1 MPSSRVLFVCTGNRD
16 RSPTAERM
24 FHNWKGRW
32 EAKSAG
38 TSPVPGRNALTQEL
52 VDWAD
57 LILVMESDHSGFIL
71 ANFNCNP
78 DKIRVL
84 NIPDMYLRDDPELIR
99 EFQNKLPP
107 ILSAEKK
114 SSN

>member
-1 MPSSRVLFVCTGNRD
+1 
-16 RSPTAERM
+16 M

-32 EAKSAG
+32 EARSAG

-57 LILVMESDHSGFIL
+57 LVLVMESDHSGFIL

-84 NIPDMYLRDDPELIR
+84 NISDMYPKDDPELIL
-99 EFQNKLPP
+99 ELQNKVPP
-107 ILSAEKK
+107 ILNAKTS
-114 SSN
+114 

>member
-1 MPSSRVLFVCTGNRD
+1 
-16 RSPTAERM
+16 M

-38 TSPVPGRNALTQEL
+38 TSSVPGRNALTQEL

-57 LILVMESDHSGFIL
+57 LILVIESDHSGFIL

-78 DKIRVL
+78 DKVRVL
-84 NIPDMYLRDDPELIR
+84 KIRDLYLRDDPELIR
-99 EFQNKLPP
+99 EFENKVSPVLNT
-107 ILSAEKK
+107 EKK
-114 SSN
+114 PSN